1 MARADREF
9 PNTDDFVSASPEDYR
24 ALVGG
29 YANTGIRFGT
39 PDGLHCSMSVSLKG
53 SGGGTASCWGALPG
67 APPGGANMVYVDSDR
82 GSSFV
87 RVDLAAMER
96 TWVLDPAHPGA
107 GQDGFYQAD
116 IDPKSYRLLPA
127 GSSIRYPG
135 GSELHPVC
143 VVDDAGLTACQLRQ
157 AGGGQWRSFVV
168 SPQGSWVS

>member
-1 MARADREF
+1 MRGRLFVGTGVVGVALIVVPVVARADQEF
-9 PNTDDFVSASPEDYR
+9 PNTDDFVSASPGDYR

-67 APPGGANMVYVDSDR
+67 APPDGANMVYVDSDR

-87 RVDLAAMER
+87 RADLAAMER

-107 GQDGFYQAD
+107 GRTAFTRPISTQSHTGCCPPVAAFA
-116 IDPKSYRLLPA
+116 IPA
-127 GSSIRYPG
+127 AVNSIR
-135 GSELHPVC
+135 SVLS
-143 VVDDAGLTACQLRQ
+143 TM
-157 AGGGQWRSFVV
+157 
-168 SPQGSWVS
+168 QG